1 MRVHFDVLALIA
13 VVTRSGPVESLDE
26 QADRQR
32 RTLHVGTKPQLL
44 RLGSPRQ
51 LTRDDPVAGGGCF
64 ETLVLIETNRAVCI
78 ESAPRSTTAKMSN
91 SARRS
96 GWYRC

>member
-51 LTRDDPVAGGGCF
+51 LTRDDPVAGGGRL
-64 ETLVLIETNRAVCI
+64 ETLVLIETNRVVCT
-78 ESAPRSTTAKMSN
+78 ESAPCSTTAKMSN

>member
-51 LTRDDPVAGGGCF
+51 LTRDDPVAGGRF
-64 ETLVLIETNRAVCI
+64 ETLVLIETNRVVCI

-91 SARRS
+91 SARCS